1 MAKSVHAKP
10 VNLIRSD
17 SIEALVAE
25 HLDSTFTAI
34 SLMVWKSGE
43 VLLYRAWGEAELDS
57 LFDLASITKL
67 YTVHAFL
74 SHVGEGTVTLDT
86 PLVAWVPEFGES
98 SIDDADGLRPV
109 GQPQTLMNGSDSISV
124 GQNSGEYADPRAI
137 TFRQL
142 LTHTAGLA
150 AWLPLYLVVGPMPP
164 EPPKA
169 DPTPRADRMKAALAA
184 IANAPFV
191 VKPGESIIY
200 SDMGLI
206 LLGEAIAR
214 MEGVP
219 LDEAIKAR
227 VLNPLGLSGTVYDPV
242 RRGISRD
249 RVMPTELDEIW
260 RGRRCWGEVH
270 DENACGLGE
279 IAGHAGLFAPVA
291 DVLMLGVKALIG
303 MPEVLP
309 EALEHDAQQEQIADG
324 NVRKGLGWAL
334 KAKDDSFM
342 GELFDEQSFAHTGY
356 TGTSL
361 AVDPTRELV
370 VACLTNRV
378 YFGRD
383 SGPIHRFR
391 RALHDEIVRSIE
403 DGTNDK

>member
-10 VNLIRSD
+10 VNLIPSD
-17 SIEALVAE
+17 SIEALVTE

-34 SLMVWKSGE
+34 SLMVWKSGD
-43 VLLYRAWGEAELDS
+43 VLLYRAWGKAELDS

-98 SIDDADGLRPV
+98 SIDNADGLRPV
-109 GQPQTLMNGSDSISV
+109 GQPQTLMKGGDSVSV
-124 GQNSGEYADPRAI
+124 GESGGQYADPCAI
-137 TFRQL
+137 TFRHL
-142 LTHTAGLA
+142 LTHTAGLT
-150 AWLPLYLVVGPMPP
+150 AWLPLYLVAGPTPP
-164 EPPKA
+164 EPPEA
-169 DPTPRADRMKAALAA
+169 DSTPRADRMKAALAA

-191 VKPGESIIY
+191 AKPGESVIY

-206 LLGEAIAR
+206 LLGEAVAR
-214 MEGVP
+214 MEGVR
-219 LDEAIKAR
+219 LDEAVKAR
-227 VLNPLGLSGTVYDPV
+227 VLNPLGLSQAIYDPV
-242 RRGISRD
+242 RRGIAHE
-249 RVMPTELDEIW
+249 RVMPTELDEVW
-260 RGRRCWGEVH
+260 RGRRSWGEVH
-270 DENACGLGE
+270 DENACGLGG

-309 EALEHDAQQEQIADG
+309 DALEHEAQQEHFVDG
-324 NVRKGLGWAL
+324 DIRRGLGWAL
-334 KAKDDSFM
+334 KAKEDSFM

-383 SGPIHRFR
+383 SEPIHRFR